1 MLIVTEARLGEY
13 TRRHPEA
20 ASALFRWAGI
30 TRGAVWGNLVKVRM
44 VFRHADQVGA
54 CTVFNIMGNNYRLIT
69 RVDYGLQTVT
79 LKHFLTHEQ
88 YDRDKWKK
96 DC

>member
-1 MLIVTEARLGEY
+1 MLIVTEARLSEY

-44 VFRHADQVGA
+44 VFKHADQVGA

>member
-1 MLIVTEARLGEY
+1 MEQCTPIVG
-13 TRRHPEA
+13 RRA
-20 ASALFRWAGI
+20 TGALLA
-30 TRGAVWGNLVKVRM
+30 NS
-44 VFRHADQVGA
+44 
-54 CTVFNIMGNNYRLIT
+54 NIMGNNCRLIA
-69 RVDYGLQTVT
+69 RIDYGLQTVT